1 MRESEVSTVLVIS
14 LEACFITDKI
24 FGAAPAVLCS
34 KRSWRE
40 GYTPRLYGSF
50 VTYRQGGAQGKSQF
64 LEP

>member
-50 VTYRQGGAQGKSQF
+50 VTLQARWSTR
-64 LEP
+64 EVTVS